1 MLHIPLFRLSAL
13 VFLLLGTTACMTATR
28 GTSAEF
34 YIITEPPGAS
44 VVTNLQTKEN
54 RKARRADSSIPVEYH
69 RCEETPC
76 SFEVSRRDEFEL
88 WIELDGYHKSAACI
102 ESEVQ
107 LLPTSAAA
115 AQAGAGIGG
124 SQVIVATA
132 APTTISGAFSTAL
145 WAGTAATAGLA
156 SATVD
161 TTTGAILG
169 PTPNP
174 LAVELLRIGE
184 EPPAMRHEISPRA
197 DMSKINQPDAHAIEL
212 EKRELERAKRCVAK
226 LKTVTPPE

>member
-1 MLHIPLFRLSAL
+1 MTHTKIIRLTGLA
-13 VFLLLGTTACMTATR
+13 LLLAGTTACMTATR

-34 YIITEPPGAS
+34 YVLTEPPGAT

-54 RKARRADSSIPVEYH
+54 RKARKADYTLPVEYH

-88 WIELDGYHKSAACI
+88 WIEMDGYHRSAACI

-107 LLPTSAAA
+107 LLPTAAVG
-115 AQAGAGIGG
+115 AQVGAGYGGANVIAATATPTSIGG
-124 SQVIVATA
+124 FLNTA
-132 APTTISGAFSTAL
+132 M

-161 TTTGAILG
+161 TATGAILG

-174 LAVELLRIGE
+174 LQVQLLPVGE
-184 EPPAMRHEISPRA
+184 EPPAMRHEISKQVDR
-197 DMSKINQPDAHAIEL
+197 DKINEPDAYAIEL
-212 EKRELERAKRCVAK
+212 EKREFERAKRCVAK
-226 LKTVTPPE
+226 LKEVSPPE

>member
-1 MLHIPLFRLSAL
+1 MLEKPLVRLSAL
-13 VFLLLGTTACMTATR
+13 ACLVLGTSACMTATR

-44 VVTNLQTKEN
+44 VITNLQSKDN
-54 RKARRADSSIPVEYH
+54 RRARRADPNLAIEYH

-76 SFEVSRRDEFEL
+76 SFEVSRWDEFEL
-88 WIELDGYHKSAACI
+88 WIELEGYYKSAACI

-132 APTTISGAFSTAL
+132 TPTTISGAFGTAL

-156 SATVD
+156 SATLD
-161 TTTGAILG
+161 TATGAIRG

-174 LAVELLRIGE
+174 LQVELLRLGN

-197 DMSKINQPDAHAIEL
+197 DMSKVNEPDAHAIEL
-212 EKRELERAKRCVAK
+212 DKRELERAKRCVAK